1 MIELLGENA
10 ALYETL
16 GLKLFGALI
25 MGIYVVFAL
34 VVMKQTVVMTKTLE
48 VGFEKPIKL
57 LATIH
62 LFLAITTL
70 IAALLLL

>member
-1 MIELLGENA
+1 MMELLGENA
-10 ALYETL
+10 VIYETL
-16 GLKLFGALI
+16 GLKLLGALVL
-25 MGIYVVFAL
+25 GIYVVFAL

-48 VGFEKPIKL
+48 VGFEKQIKL